1 MTDDGDDLVFMSAT
15 EQAALIRERRLF
27 PVELVE
33 LYLGRIERLNPTLNC
48 FVLVTG
54 DEALKQARVAG
65 EAVTRGVELPPFHGV
80 PVSIKDVLCTG
91 GVPTTRGSR
100 AFAHDV
106 PDHDDNDVARL
117 KAAGFIMLGK
127 TNTPEFA
134 IYPWTEPELFGSTR
148 NPWDTNLTPG
158 GSTGGGGAALAAGL
172 CPVSEGTDGGG
183 SIRCPASCIGV
194 FGIKPSRGR
203 VSCAPRFGELIGGL
217 MTSGPLTR
225 TVKDSAGVLDA
236 ISGYV
241 AGDPYWAPVPER
253 SLVEEVGR
261 DPGHLRVGMVT
272 SSSLGEVHADCV
284 AAAEDAA
291 ALLDELGH
299 FVSPIELGLTEDLVH
314 DFQTVWF
321 ASLAATKVPD
331 WGKTERKTKE
341 QADLGR
347 RVQAL
352 EYLQAKAALQRFSR
366 RLVALWEDNDLLL
379 TPTLAKPPFP
389 IGTPEGFPA
398 AQMVEERFRF
408 SPFTPVFNVTGQP
421 AVSLP
426 LWWNGEGLPIG
437 VQLAGPPAGE
447 AILIRVSSQLEE
459 ARPWQARCPRSCDQL
474 ESLPFLPAN
483 RYFT

>member
-1 MTDDGDDLVFMSAT
+1 MTSNSDELAFTSAT
-15 EQAALIRERRLF
+15 EQAALIRQRKLS

-33 LYLGRIERLNPTLNC
+33 LYLRHIEQLDPTLNC

-54 DEALKQARVAG
+54 DEALEQARIAE
-65 EAVTRGVELPPFHGV
+65 EAVTHGVELPPFHGV
-80 PVSIKDVLCTG
+80 PISIKDILSTA
-91 GVPTTRGSR
+91 GVRTTRGSR

-106 PDHDDNDVARL
+106 PDYDDNDVARL

-134 IYPWTEPELFGSTR
+134 IYPWTEPDLFGPTR

-183 SIRCPASCIGV
+183 SIRCPASCNGV

-241 AGDPYWAPVPER
+241 VGDPYWAPVPER

-261 DPGHLRVGMVT
+261 EPGHLRVGMVT

-291 ALLDELGH
+291 ALLEELGH

-321 ASLAATKVPD
+321 AALAATKVPD
-331 WGKTERKTKE
+331 WDKTERKTKE

-366 RLVALWEDNDLLL
+366 RLVSLWEEYDLLL
-379 TPTLAKPPFP
+379 TPTLAEPPFQ
-389 IGTPEGFPA
+389 IGTPESFPA
-398 AQMVEERFRF
+398 EEMVKERFRF

-426 LWWNGEGLPIG
+426 LWWNGGGLPIG

-447 AILIRVSSQLEE
+447 AVLIRVSFQLEQ
-459 ARPWQARCPRSCDQL
+459 ARPWQSRRPLIAATS
-474 ESLPFLPAN
+474 
-483 RYFT
+483 

>member
-1 MTDDGDDLVFMSAT
+1 MTSNSDELAFTSAT
-15 EQAALIRERRLF
+15 EQAALIRQRKLS

-33 LYLGRIERLNPTLNC
+33 LYLRHIEQLDPTLNC

-54 DEALKQARVAG
+54 DEALEQARIAE
-65 EAVTRGVELPPFHGV
+65 EAVTQGVELPPFHGV
-80 PVSIKDVLCTG
+80 PISIKDILSTA
-91 GVPTTRGSR
+91 GVRTTRGSR

-106 PDHDDNDVARL
+106 PDYDDNDVARL

-134 IYPWTEPELFGSTR
+134 IYPWTEPELFGPTR

-183 SIRCPASCIGV
+183 SIRCPASCNGV

-366 RLVALWEDNDLLL
+366 RLVSMWEEYTTCCSRPRWPSRLSRSALPKASPQRKWSRS
-379 TPTLAKPPFP
+379 ASGSPP
-389 IGTPEGFPA
+389 
-398 AQMVEERFRF
+398 
-408 SPFTPVFNVTGQP
+408 
-421 AVSLP
+421 SLP
-426 LWWNGEGLPIG
+426 
-437 VQLAGPPAGE
+437 
-447 AILIRVSSQLEE
+447 SSTLQ
-459 ARPWQARCPRSCDQL
+459 D
-474 ESLPFLPAN
+474 SLPFRFLSGGTAEGCQSGSSWRDHLRARRFSFASRFSSSKPAPG
-483 RYFT
+483 RAVVL

>member
-1 MTDDGDDLVFMSAT
+1 MTGDSDDLVFMSAT
-15 EQAALIRERRLF
+15 EQAALIRERRLS

-33 LYLGRIERLNPTLNC
+33 LYLRRIERLNSTLNC

-54 DEALKQARVAG
+54 DKALEQARTAE
-65 EAVTRGVELPPFHGV
+65 EAVTSEGELPPFHGV
-80 PVSIKDVLCTG
+80 PVSIKDVLCTA
-91 GVPTTRGSR
+91 GVRTTKGSR

-106 PDHDDNDVARL
+106 PDFDDNDVSRL
-117 KAAGFIMLGK
+117 KAAGFILLGK

-134 IYPWTEPELFGSTR
+134 IYPWTEPELFGPTR
-148 NPWDTNLTPG
+148 NPWNTNLTPG

-183 SIRCPASCIGV
+183 SIRCPASCNGV

-217 MTSGPLTR
+217 MTSGPLAR
-225 TVKDSAGVLDA
+225 TVKDAAGVLDV

-241 AGDPYWAPVPER
+241 TGDPYWAPGPER
-253 SLVEEVGR
+253 SFVEEAGR
-261 DPGHLRVGMVT
+261 DPGRLRVGMVT
-272 SSSLGEVHADCV
+272 DSPLGEVHEDCV
-284 AAAEDAA
+284 AAARDAA
-291 ALLDELGH
+291 GLLEELGH
-299 FVSPIELGLTEDLVH
+299 FVSPIELGLSEDLVN

-321 ASLAATKVPD
+321 ASLAATQVPD
-331 WGKTERKTKE
+331 WDKTERKTKE

-347 RVQAL
+347 HVQAPD
-352 EYLQAKAALQRFSR
+352 YLRAKTALQRFSR
-366 RLVALWEDNDLLL
+366 RCVALWEDNDLVL

-408 SPFTPVFNVTGQP
+408 SPFTPVFNITGQP

-426 LWWNGEGLPIG
+426 LWWNREGLPIG

-447 AILIRVSSQLEE
+447 AVLIRVSSQLEE
-459 ARPWQARCPRSCDQL
+459 ARPWQARRP
-474 ESLPFLPAN
+474 P
-483 RYFT
+483 